1 MKKVCVP
8 INSPAWQY
16 YVREGWVTVAVQ
28 GTRVIL
34 IEPKP
39 EINSESKQD
48 ILELN

>member
-16 YVREGWVTVAVQ
+16 YVREGWVTVAIQ

-34 IEPKP
+34 IKPKT
-39 EINSESKQD
+39 EINRETKEG
-48 ILELN
+48 ILELH